1 MLGIFSGHAQSDDPT
16 REFRIQEGPANK
28 FWRIGV
34 HGCDVVVTYGRIGTR
49 GQTLT
54 KSYETEDRAEREV
67 NKLTAEKQRKGC
79 AEHAIAP

>member
-34 HGCDVVVTYGRIGTR
+34 RGCDVVVTYGRIGTR